1 MASFSNFESIT
12 NRFIMKKLFFTV
24 AITACLAINIP
35 INVSANELSI
45 SVFQEKKYKKIKVEE
60 VSKEVLAKIQKSYG
74 NYSIKEAYK
83 ADDGEYKLILTK
95 DGVDTTVTLTS
106 TGEIIKIY

>member
-83 ADDGEYKLILTK
+83 ANDGKAAPRYVGRHRHGNITPRPRNMQA
-95 DGVDTTVTLTS
+95 
-106 TGEIIKIY
+106 